1 MALQTIE
8 ANKFRRIS
16 AHIEPEQEGL
26 ACLHL
31 FSRHV
36 VLAVVSDRA
45 AQRLVVLPDRPAVQC
60 TRFLLYIHTRCE
72 CVSVEQTCGPIR
84 TENAQWHHSLS
95 THAFN
100 VMPTDQIKSPLIF
113 AMGGKRKGGG
123 ERGLIPSRAQ
133 VCRICNLTMPARRQG
148 YGSQTCKN
156 QTCEKQ
162 TCNKQNFNT
171 DSPRHD
177 ALATSPRP
185 ILLAG
190 NTCIS
195 VTHLRMRS
203 RASVP
208 LEIWWIL
215 ILPFFITCAT
225 AASMRGQ

>member
-113 AMGGKRKGGG
+113 AMGGKRKGGVKG
-123 ERGLIPSRAQ
+123 ASYHHGHKY
-133 VCRICNLTMPARRQG
+133 V
-148 YGSQTCKN
+148 GSATLPCPHAGKDMGAKLAKIKLAKN
-156 QTCEKQ
+156 K
-162 TCNKQNFNT
+162 
-171 DSPRHD
+171 
-177 ALATSPRP
+177 LATNKISTQIAPDMTRWRRHLGP
-185 ILLAG
+185 FCWLATPAFRSLTSG
-190 NTCIS
+190 C
-195 VTHLRMRS
+195 VQGPRS
-203 RASVP
+203 RWRSGG
-208 LEIWWIL
+208 
-215 ILPFFITCAT
+215 F
-225 AASMRGQ
+225 